1 MPTKK
6 TKTSILDESFSVSSL
21 MSGSDSYKSLIYGI
35 VTVVVLFVVI
45 ALGIRSLSQ
54 NRAQIDKEA
63 AMTQNTIQ
71 KVDNNSYTVQ
81 EGDSLW
87 SIAEKSYN
95 DGFKWHL
102 IAEANNITEPYAIST
117 GTTLIV
123 PSVDNTA
130 AKEQQSAQESMAP
143 PPGGVAPVVIGSS
156 SITGTTYTVVHGDNL
171 WDIAVRAYGDGYRWT
186 DIANANKL
194 ENPGLIFSGNVLNL
208 PRP

>member
-6 TKTSILDESFSVSSL
+6 TKQSILDESFSVTTL
-21 MSGSDSYKSLIYGI
+21 MKGSDSYKSLIYGI

-45 ALGIRSLSQ
+45 ALGIKSLSQ
-54 NRAQIDKEA
+54 NRAQIDDEA
-63 AMTQNTIQ
+63 AMTQNTVQ
-71 KVDNNSYTVQ
+71 KINDNSYTVQ
-81 EGDSLW
+81 EGETLW

-102 IAEANNITEPYAIST
+102 IAEANNITSPEALSS
-117 GTTLIV
+117 GTKLII
-123 PSVDNTA
+123 PTVDKTVA
-130 AKEQQSAQESMAP
+130 MQQESTQQTMAP
-143 PPGGVAPVVIGSS
+143 PTTGAAPVGAT
-156 SITGTTYTVVHGDNL
+156 SITGATYTVVKDDNL

-186 DIANANKL
+186 DIANTNKL

>member
-6 TKTSILDESFSVSSL
+6 TKQSILDESFSVSTL
-21 MSGSDSYKSLIYGI
+21 MKGSDSYKSLIYGI

-54 NRAQIDKEA
+54 NRAQIDNEA
-63 AMTQNTIQ
+63 AMTENTVQ
-71 KVDNNSYTVQ
+71 KVTENSYTVS
-81 EGDSLW
+81 EGETLW

-102 IAEANNITEPYAIST
+102 IAEANNITDP
-117 GTTLIV
+117 GTLSSGTKLII
-123 PSVDNTA
+123 PKVDKGVA
-130 AKEQQSAQESMAP
+130 VQQELTQQNVAP
-143 PPGGVAPVVIGSS
+143 PVADTAPAGA
-156 SITGTTYTVVHGDNL
+156 SITGATYTVVHDDNL

-186 DIANANKL
+186 DIAKANNL
-194 ENPGLIFSGNVLNL
+194 DNPGLIFSGNILNL

>member
-71 KVDNNSYTVQ
+71 KIDNSSYKVQ

-102 IAEANNITEPYAIST
+102 IAEANNITEPYDISI

-130 AKEQQSAQESMAP
+130 VKEQQSAQESMAP

>member
-71 KVDNNSYTVQ
+71 KIDNSSYKVQ

-102 IAEANNITEPYAIST
+102 IAEANNITEPYDISI

-130 AKEQQSAQESMAP
+130 VKEQQSTQESMTS
-143 PPGGVAPVVIGSS
+143 PPGVVAPVVIGSS